1 MSLIIAISGPAAVG
15 KTTICD
21 RLSSEFGDKLSR
33 LVTATTRQPRNGEKE
48 GKDYFFLSKADFD
61 RKLSEESFLEHEL
74 IHGNKYGILKE
85 TILEAQNQEIDMLL
99 NIDVNGVDSL
109 RRFCSTQEE
118 LKGQLKT
125 IFIKPKNLEELST
138 RMRKRA
144 SESEEQIN
152 IRIANAKA
160 EILRASEF
168 DFVIESKDRASDYD
182 RVKNIYLEVLKRNT
196 GI

>member
-21 RLSSEFGDKLSR
+21 RLSSEFGDKLCR
-33 LVTATTRQPRNGEKE
+33 LVTATTRQPRNGEE
-48 GKDYFFLSKADFD
+48 DGKDYFFLSKTDFD
-61 RKLSEESFLEHEL
+61 QKLSEESFLEHEL
-74 IHGNKYGILKE
+74 IHGNKYGLLKE
-85 TILEAQNQEIDMLL
+85 TILDAQNQEIDMLL

-109 RRFCSTQEE
+109 RRFCSTQEK

-125 IFIKPKNLEELST
+125 IFIKPKNLEELSA

-168 DFVIESKDRASDYD
+168 DFIIESKDRASDYD
-182 RVKNIYLEVLKRNT
+182 RVKNIYLEVC
-196 GI
+196 

>member
-85 TILEAQNQEIDMLL
+85 TILEAQNQGIDMLL

-182 RVKNIYLEVLKRNT
+182 RVKNIYLEVLKKNT